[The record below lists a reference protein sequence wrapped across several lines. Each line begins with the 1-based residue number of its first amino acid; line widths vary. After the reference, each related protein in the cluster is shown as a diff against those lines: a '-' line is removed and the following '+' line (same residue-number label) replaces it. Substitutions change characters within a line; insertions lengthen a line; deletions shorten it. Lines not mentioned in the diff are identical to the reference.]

1 MSMPR
6 ARLAHA
12 APAESRARTRPAWKS
27 SLHRIAAALAAV
39 ALGAGLALVG
49 AAAPA
54 SAHHNTIKATADCD
68 TATGKA
74 DLTWSVTNS
83 EKLTETITWSSDE
96 SVVPKD
102 TTLGDRETRQ
112 FTQSGVGPGT
122 YSLELKG
129 KWSNGEKSTDKGSI
143 TVKADLCDDG
153 DDEKITYC
161 HSGNGKQYSKIET
174 SVSAFYKSGHINHDD
189 DIFPAFSFWKDGK
202 LIQVAAQ
209 GDQGLLKYKDCTK
222 PKPEDIDVP
231 AKPTSVDDCG
241 TANDRVV
248 QPAAIEG
255 VVWTIGEIVDG
266 KATVTATALEGYEFD
281 NGKTKVTWEYT
292 FTDKPCPVNLVGAP
306 TFGDSCGLGNEQLVL
321 PVDTES
327 ADWQSVREGDTIT
340 VTVAPK
346 PGYVFTGDPQTEWA
360 FSVNDEPCP
369 PGVVPVGGVPTFFD
383 ACGPDNEQFTPPVDT
398 ETVDWEFVREGDTI
412 TVTATAKPGS
422 AFEPGAQ
429 IKWTFVVRDADC
441 VAPSLAGTLAAG
453 VCEADAPWITYD
465 VVLTDPDNQSTGTAA
480 TLVLSD
486 GTNTERIELG
496 ELDDD
501 GTLEGRTLWPG
512 ASVDDDG
519 NATGWPGWEFVDG
532 AWVETDG
539 NFAWTRE
546 LTSAVIEV
554 NPNTTVALVYPPAT
568 PNCVA
573 GPPTGPGGEPGDGDG
588 NTPSAGA
595 GLAATGF
602 AGTSMAIVAGVIVIA
617 GIAFLVIARLRRKG
631 A

>member
-1 MSMPR
+1 MSTPR
-6 ARLAHA
+6 ARLAPA
-12 APAESRARTRPAWKS
+12 APADPRSRQRPTRRSP
-27 SLHRIAAALAAV
+27 LHRIAAALAAV

-54 SAHHNTIKATADCD
+54 SAHHNTITATADCD

-83 EKLTETITWSSDE
+83 EKLTETITWSSNE
-96 SVVPKD
+96 SVVAKN

-112 FTQSGVGPGT
+112 FTQTGVGPGT

-129 KWSNGEKSTDKGSI
+129 EWSNGEKSTDKGSI
-143 TVKADLCDDG
+143 TVKADLCDDEDD

-161 HSGNGKQYSKIET
+161 HSGNGKNYSKNET

-202 LIQVAAQ
+202 LIEVAAQ
-209 GDQGLLKYKDCTK
+209 GDQSLLKFKDCSK
-222 PKPEDIDVP
+222 PKPEDIEIP

-241 TANDRVV
+241 TANDRIV
-248 QPAAIEG
+248 QPGAIEG
-255 VVWTIGEIVDG
+255 VVWTIGEIVNG
-266 KATVTATALEGYEFD
+266 KATVTATTLEGYEFD

-292 FTDKPCPVNLVGAP
+292 FTDTPCPVNLVGAP
-306 TFGDSCGLGNEQLVL
+306 TFGDSCGAGNELLVV
-321 PVDTES
+321 PVDTVS

-340 VTVAPK
+340 VTVTPK
-346 PGYVFTGDPQTEWA
+346 PGYVFTGDPKTEWS
-360 FSVNDEPCP
+360 FTVN
-369 PGVVPVGGVPTFFD
+369 
-383 ACGPDNEQFTPPVDT
+383 
-398 ETVDWEFVREGDTI
+398 
-412 TVTATAKPGS
+412 
-422 AFEPGAQ
+422 
-429 IKWTFVVRDADC
+429 DADC

-465 VVLTDPDNQSTGTAA
+465 IVLTDPDNQSTGTAA

-486 GTNTERIELG
+486 GTHTERIELG

-539 NFAWTRE
+539 NFAWTRD

-573 GPPTGPGGEPGDGDG
+573 GPPTEPGDGDG
-588 NTPSAGA
+588 DTPTGA

-602 AGTSMAIVAGVIVIA
+602 AGTSMAIIAGVIVIA